1 MSSPRLGDLIEVLDA
16 LYPRHWAEPWDAV
29 GPVCGD
35 PDDRVDRV
43 LLAVDPTAQVV
54 DEALGW
60 GAQLLLTHHPLLL
73 RGVHGVPASTPK
85 GRIVH
90 RLVRGGCA
98 LFTAHTNADVADPGV
113 SDALARAVG
122 LTGSLEPLQASAP
135 EPLDKVVTFVPR
147 DRADAVVDALSAAG
161 AGAIGD
167 YSRCAYLVDGT
178 GTFLPGPG
186 ASPTIG
192 AVGERARV
200 AETRIEMVL
209 PRDRR
214 YAVVRALRAAH
225 PYEEPAFD
233 VVELDLPQE
242 HRGLGRIGTLG
253 RAVALVDLAGLVA
266 AALPDTSWG
275 VRAAGDPT
283 RKVRRLAV
291 CGGAGDSLLGAAA
304 AAGVDAFLTADLRHH
319 PASEH
324 VEAAGPALLDA
335 AHWATEWPWLD
346 DAAARLEV
354 ALRERLGTTV
364 STRVS
369 TVPTDPWT
377 TCVSSPGQGDL
388 ADVPDRIVSP
398 S

>member
-1 MSSPRLGDLIEVLDA
+1 MSSPRLADVIEVLDA
-16 LYPRHWAEPWDAV
+16 LYPRNWAEPWDAV
-29 GPVCGD
+29 GLVCGD
-35 PDDRVDRV
+35 PDEPVDRV
-43 LLAVDPTAQVV
+43 LLAVDPAAPVV
-54 DEALGW
+54 DEALRW

-113 SDALARAVG
+113 SDALARGVG
-122 LTGSLEPLQASAP
+122 LTGELEPLQAAAP
-135 EPLDKVVTFVPR
+135 QPLDKVVTFVPR
-147 DRADAVVDALSAAG
+147 ADADAVVDALAAAG

-192 AVGERARV
+192 AVGERQTV
-200 AETRIEMVL
+200 AETRVEMVL

-233 VVELDLPQE
+233 VVELALPEE
-242 HRGLGRIGTLG
+242 HRGLGRIGTLPS
-253 RAVALVDLAGLVA
+253 AVTLGELTATVA
-266 AALPDTSWG
+266 AALPATTWG
-275 VRAAGDPT
+275 VRAAGDPG
-283 RKVRRLAV
+283 RPVRRLAV

-304 AAGVDAFLTADLRHH
+304 TAGVDAFLTADLRHH
-319 PASEH
+319 PAGEH
-324 VEAAGPALLDA
+324 VEAGGPALLDA
-335 AHWATEWPWLD
+335 AHWATEWPWLA
-346 DAAARLEV
+346 DAAARLDV
-354 ALRERLGTTV
+354 GLRQALGTTV
-364 STRVS
+364 NTRVS
-369 TVPTDPWT
+369 TLPTDPWT
-377 TCVSSPGQGDL
+377 TCVSSPGRGDP